1 MHCIFSID
9 LVFFPYIG
17 SSVSDVQFVCNERKS
32 KTYLR
37 VFGDFLCGEVSE
49 QTIYLKFYVKNEIE
63 CSEAFKML
71 EKSENNAKPGHPST
85 CITDENVKKINA
97 IVLANSRITI
107 REVAE
112 EIGISYGSCES
123 IFISVLNM
131 KRV

>member
-1 MHCIFSID
+1 
-9 LVFFPYIG
+9 
-17 SSVSDVQFVCNERKS
+17 
-32 KTYLR
+32 
-37 VFGDFLCGEVSE
+37 
-49 QTIYLKFYVKNEIE
+49 
-63 CSEAFKML
+63 ML